1 MDRRIYTYISE
12 IAKESVVAGVKDFV
26 KSFKSV
32 KAYLVGSCGAFYATK
47 DKLFKDLNDFSSNF
61 MSDSLVLKALLFL
74 FIFLILLFLFYQI
87 KQFCLYSW
95 RKYILIKR
103 ESVYGNAIVLLSQ
116 AYANIHSNRY
126 KELETTEVK
135 TILVDFCDKIRDI
148 YEFKTKSKCSVSI
161 KIMINLP
168 ESDSSISY
176 DTQVVNLVRDS
187 SCLNRYTNEYERVKH
202 NIANN
207 TCFQRIVAKFFSNKY
222 NEMFFLSNDIPSIDD
237 YDNSSFQLYPKY
249 TDNLTKTEKSR
260 RKHYPLE
267 YRSELV
273 VSLAPLKIEEK
284 INFPILGF
292 LCVDCQLENQQVFDS
307 KYDIPLM
314 QGVADGLYD
323 FIKKNLSNKK
333 VS

>member
-1 MDRRIYTYISE
+1 MDKRIYTYISE
-12 IAKESVVAGVKDFV
+12 IVKDSVVAGIKDFT
-26 KSFKSV
+26 KSFKSA

-61 MSDSLVLKALLFL
+61 MSDYPILKGLIFL
-74 FIFLILLFLFYQI
+74 FIFLTFLFLFYQI

-95 RKYILIKR
+95 RKYILVKR

-126 KELETTEVK
+126 KELEIIEVK
-135 TILVDFCDKIRDI
+135 TILVDFCDKIREI
-148 YEFKTKSKCSVSI
+148 YEFKTKSTCSVSI
-161 KIMINLP
+161 KIILNIP
-168 ESDSSISY
+168 ESNSSISY

-187 SCLNRYTNEYERVKH
+187 SCKNRYTNEYERIKH

-222 NEMFFLSNDIPSIDD
+222 NEMYFLSNDIPSIND
-237 YDNSSFQLYPKY
+237 YDNSSFQLYPNY
-249 TDNLTKTEKSR
+249 TDDLTKTEKSR
-260 RKHYPLE
+260 REHYPLA

-273 VSLAPLKIEEK
+273 VSLAPLRIEEK
-284 INFPILGF
+284 TTFPILGF

-323 FIKKNLSNKK
+323 FIKNNLSNKEI
-333 VS
+333 S